1 MAVITNSTGG
11 QFRLTML
18 GENTTSKE
26 VDIYQISIT
35 SSDPI
40 SFSADGLSAGN
51 YEYATQWYKNGNIAG
66 QTRGNEIEPSGE
78 FSFTFK
84 EDFDYLGKK
93 HIYGNSKNLILNFLN
108 GEAFVNKTHTIV
120 PIGTNGTTKTV
131 HDLAR
136 ANEMNKPYKYIYYNE
151 GAFIKKYGTADPAN
165 AYKASLKRN
174 PFETTFNQ
182 SHKTFS
188 GEILTTSGRGQVN
201 RMFAILAKG
210 SVEFAEDMDSNKYTV
225 TANRGCDLFERD
237 DFFTEVHSM
246 TFEEADEYMKV
257 HNELYV
263 DFIKI
268 HDGDEPDAG
277 SNNGKLL
284 LEIGSSGEPTL
295 KKSNSSSWQTSGCE
309 TLQGYIKV
317 GTRFKTKHVEN
328 SSSDQIKANA
338 FAVIGAD
345 GENCVN
351 FKTSGGNRFF
361 CKVKNFDI
369 EGSLDYEDYLT
380 LE

>member
-18 GENTTSKE
+18 GEDTTTKE

-40 SFSADGLSAGN
+40 SFSADGLSSGN
-51 YEYATQWYKNGNIAG
+51 YEYATQWFKNGNIAG

-93 HIYGNSKNLILNFLN
+93 HIFGNSKNLILNFLN
-108 GEAFVNKTHTIV
+108 GEAFVNKNNTIV

-131 HDLAR
+131 HELAR
-136 ANEMNKPYKYIYYNE
+136 GNEMNKPYKYVYYNE
-151 GAFIKKYGTADPAN
+151 GAFIKKYGTADPEN
-165 AYKASLKRN
+165 AYRASLKRN

-210 SVEFAEDMDSNKYTV
+210 SVEYAEDIDSNKYTV

-237 DFFTEVHSM
+237 DFFTEIYNM
-246 TFEEADEYMKV
+246 TFEQAEEHMKTY
-257 HNELYV
+257 NELYV

-268 HDGDEPDAG
+268 HDGDTVEASG
-277 SNNGKLL
+277 NNNKLI

-295 KKSNSSSWQTSGCE
+295 KKSNDSTWETTGCE
-309 TLQGYIKV
+309 TLQGLIKI

-328 SSSDQIKANA
+328 SSSDRIQTNA
-338 FAVIGAD
+338 FAVIGED
-345 GENCVN
+345 GQNCVD
-351 FKTSGGNRFF
+351 FSTDSSKRFF

-369 EGSLDYEDYLT
+369 EGSLEYEDYLT

>member
-18 GENTTSKE
+18 GEDTTTKE

-40 SFSADGLSAGN
+40 SFSADGLSSGN
-51 YEYATQWYKNGNIAG
+51 YEYATQWFKNGNIAG

-93 HIYGNSKNLILNFLN
+93 HIFGNSKNLILNFLN
-108 GEAFVNKTHTIV
+108 GEAFVNKNNTIV

-131 HDLAR
+131 HELAR
-136 ANEMNKPYKYIYYNE
+136 GNEMNKPYKYVYYNE
-151 GAFIKKYGTADPAN
+151 GAFIKKYGTADPEN
-165 AYKASLKRN
+165 AYRASLKRN

-210 SVEFAEDMDSNKYTV
+210 SVEYAEDIDSNKYTV

-237 DFFTEVHSM
+237 DFFTEIYNIP
-246 TFEEADEYMKV
+246 FEQAQEYMKTY
-257 HNELYV
+257 NELYV
-263 DFIKI
+263 DFIVV
-268 HDGDEPDAG
+268 DGGSEPSDYSSHA
-277 SNNGKLL
+277 NKLL
-284 LEIGSSGEPTL
+284 VNIDSSGTPTI
-295 KKSNSSSWQTSGCE
+295 KKCNGSSSWDAESS
-309 TLQGYIKV
+309 LQDLLKI
-317 GTRFKTKHVEN
+317 GTRIKSKRVEDGSGIDCN
-328 SSSDQIKANA
+328 V
-338 FAVIGAD
+338 FAVIGED
-345 GENCVN
+345 GQKCVDFN
-351 FKTSGGNRFF
+351 SSVSKRFF

-369 EGSLDYEDYLT
+369 EGSLEYEDYLT